1 MQSNSESVGRTLL
14 NITKSLGMWHFK
26 REVEDLIEQLRS
38 PRKFAELKKEHARLL
53 AQDTLILEDTRQWLI
68 ASYQEATKQ
77 PVTVVSTPCGIAGLK
92 RRIQGADKTPQKAQ
106 LTGFDLVT
114 FDVIVPT
121 VQDCYRAFGALSQLG
136 YIQDHRV
143 IEEVA
148 NPKPNGN
155 SQIVFWLILKPQG
168 PYTQDLKWP
177 ETYTRICHLQ
187 IATPFMHA
195 VTWYGCLHPDYYQ
208 LYTRAHLQRG
218 VERPPLAQ
226 LWHSKEGKVY
236 LALKE
241 FLATQHPQPVSN
253 TPIIVYDKVRN
264 PIALPK
270 VATALPLALTLDATT
285 AKHAV
290 DAFINNM

>member
-1 MQSNSESVGRTLL
+1 M
-14 NITKSLGMWHFK
+14 
-26 REVEDLIEQLRS
+26 
-38 PRKFAELKKEHARLL
+38 
-53 AQDTLILEDTRQWLI
+53 
-68 ASYQEATKQ
+68 
-77 PVTVVSTPCGIAGLK
+77 VVCTPCGIAGMK
-92 RRIQGADKTPQKAQ
+92 RRQQDAHTTAISPNSQ

-114 FDVIVPT
+114 FDVIVPA
-121 VQDCYRAFGALSQLG
+121 VQDSYAAFGILSQLG
-136 YIQDHRV
+136 HVQDQRI
-143 IEEVA
+143 IEQVA

-155 SQIVFWLILKPQG
+155 SHIALGLILKPQG
-168 PYTQDLKWP
+168 PYTQGLKWP

-218 VERPPLAQ
+218 IELPPLEQ

-253 TPIIVYDKVRN
+253 APIIVYDKVRN

-270 VATALPLALTLDATT
+270 GATALDFAFTLDDTT